1 MQKPSSFT
9 LRPSNLACHAG
20 GRGFESRRSGSFQK
34 LRLTMWN
41 HSMSRPDVRPSRSW
55 RLRLAFVAF
64 LLVLTASVVA
74 CGGSV
79 GPKQVPA
86 DAVAVVGDEP
96 ITRAAF
102 ASMLAANR
110 ESYRLKGQ
118 AFPAAGT
125 APFRIAR
132 NKVLDQLVQ
141 EAELEQH
148 AKSQF
153 GIAIGDA
160 QVDRQ
165 LEQLRER
172 VSGGSEARFR
182 EALAQ
187 QGVTEL
193 QVREQLRKQL
203 LGRALLPRLSAE
215 ASVSDEE
222 IERWYKGHL
231 SGYEQPARRRVRH
244 ILVPTRAQADELEHK
259 LRAGADFAALAKRYS
274 IDSATA
280 LSGGVLAGAIVQG
293 QTLPA
298 FDRVA
303 FSLKTDAISAPVRTA
318 SGWHIIQAISD
329 VTPKTTTPLSSVRPA
344 IEAALLSTKRQN
356 ALPQWVH
363 ETQAAYAKRV
373 LYAQGFGPAT

>member
-1 MQKPSSFT
+1 M
-9 LRPSNLACHAG
+9 
-20 GRGFESRRSGSFQK
+20 
-34 LRLTMWN
+34 
-41 HSMSRPDVRPSRSW
+41 
-55 RLRLAFVAF
+55 
-64 LLVLTASVVA
+64 
-74 CGGSV
+74 
-79 GPKQVPA
+79 
-86 DAVAVVGDEP
+86 
-96 ITRAAF
+96 
-102 ASMLAANR
+102 
-110 ESYRLKGQ
+110 
-118 AFPAAGT
+118 
-125 APFRIAR
+125 
-132 NKVLDQLVQ
+132 
-141 EAELEQH
+141 
-148 AKSQF
+148 
-153 GIAIGDA
+153 
-160 QVDRQ
+160 
-165 LEQLRER
+165 
-172 VSGGSEARFR
+172 SGGSEARFR